1 METRSLT
8 STSFDQWQVNVYMV
22 DEGKY
27 ETLNHQRIIYP
38 NWVISHVRQGRVI
51 TTTNGEQHEVREGGV
66 MLHPPFLPFSERAE
80 RPGLHEWVSV
90 QIQTSYNVDL
100 FQLYQVQPVVQLLD
114 ADAYS
119 QVFQSLLRC
128 WKSSSSFR
136 DVSLAADMLR
146 LSAMLLESWEAHG
159 RIGRS
164 AAYSAKYDRFFPII
178 RYMADHM
185 AMKLSRDMLA
195 EKVHLNTN
203 YLDRAFQEAYG
214 INPMQMLRQMRLNK
228 AKRLLETTEEPL
240 SQLAQLCG
248 LGDAAYLNRQFV
260 KTFGMTPGKYKQ
272 MIRSAQTNFMAD
284 KE

>member
-1 METRSLT
+1 
-8 STSFDQWQVNVYMV
+8 
-22 DEGKY
+22 
-27 ETLNHQRIIYP
+27 
-38 NWVISHVRQGRVI
+38 
-51 TTTNGEQHEVREGGV
+51 
-66 MLHPPFLPFSERAE
+66 
-80 RPGLHEWVSV
+80 
-90 QIQTSYNVDL
+90 
-100 FQLYQVQPVVQLLD
+100 
-114 ADAYS
+114 
-119 QVFQSLLRC
+119 
-128 WKSSSSFR
+128 
-136 DVSLAADMLR
+136 
-146 LSAMLLESWEAHG
+146 
-159 RIGRS
+159 
-164 AAYSAKYDRFFPII
+164 
-178 RYMADHM
+178 
-185 AMKLSRDMLA
+185 MLA